1 MGGLATIAPSKAITT
16 TATPPSAPKTEELQ
30 DHTNLPSATTE
41 QLALRID
48 RADRTAAELGRA
60 DEAAAKALT
69 FGKARV
75 HPLLDSQPVAAGF
88 TGQALQSAALDLDQ
102 EVTPQPSGSILAR
115 VPAGPTRPSLIERS
129 SEPEP
134 VSRKVVVARGDTLM
148 NLMVKAGASRQD
160 AYEAITALKKV
171 YSPRAIRPGQEI
183 RLAFAPGEGPDE
195 LGSLLSVLLKADVE
209 QDIEVTRDDDGF
221 VSRTIDHPL
230 ERVLNSARGTIVT
243 SLSEAASEASVPANI
258 LVNAIRAFSYD
269 VDFQREI
276 QVGDRFEI
284 FYETLHDED
293 GNFAKSGD
301 VLYASLTL
309 SGKQHEFYKHELSDG
324 TSDYFT
330 TKGESVRKGLM
341 RTPVDGARLSSGF
354 GMRRHPIL
362 GYSKMHR
369 GVDFAAPR
377 GTPVYAAGKGVVEIA
392 GRKGAY
398 GKYIRIRHNSSYK
411 TAYAHLHRIAK
422 GIRKGKAVQQGQII
436 GYVGSTGRSTGPHLH
451 YEMILNGKQVNP
463 RRVKMP
469 KGDKLKGPELERF
482 ELVRAEVDRLRA
494 AHSRPQ
500 LYLVEAAC
508 GPTSLSWYPTAGSC

>member
-1 MGGLATIAPSKAITT
+1 MGGLATVTPTKAVTT
-16 TATPPSAPKTEELQ
+16 TASPPSAPKTEALQ
-30 DHTNLPSATTE
+30 DHTNLPAPATGP
-41 QLALRID
+41 LALRVD
-48 RADRTAAELGRA
+48 GTDRTAVESAGA
-60 DEAAAKALT
+60 DEATAKALE

-75 HPLLDSQPVAAGF
+75 QPLLDSQPIAASF
-88 TGQALQSAALDLDQ
+88 TGQALQSAAIDMGQ
-102 EVTPQPSGSILAR
+102 EVAPQPSGSVLAR
-115 VPAGPTRPSLIERS
+115 IPAGPTRPSLIERT

-134 VSRKVVVARGDTLM
+134 VSRKVVVAKGDTLM
-148 NLMVKAGASRQD
+148 KLMVRAGASRQD

-171 YSPRAIRPGQEI
+171 YSPRAIRPGQEV

-195 LGSLLSVLLKADVE
+195 LGGLLSILLKANVE
-209 QDIEVTRDDDGF
+209 QDIEVTRDDGGF

-230 ERVLNSARGTIVT
+230 ERVLNSARGAIVT

-258 LVNAIRAFSYD
+258 LVSTIRAFSYD

-284 FYETLHDED
+284 FYETLHDQD

-309 SGKQHEFYKHELSDG
+309 SGKQREFYRHELSDG

-354 GMRRHPIL
+354 GMRKHPIL

-377 GTPVYAAGKGVVEIA
+377 GTPVYAAGKGVVEVA

-422 GIRKGKAVQQGQII
+422 GIKKGRAVQQGQII

-494 AHSRPQ
+494 EHSRPP

-508 GPTSLSWYPTAGSC
+508 GPTSHSWYPTAGSC